1 MKHLHHFLPFVFFIV
16 LIVAI
21 IKAYMGKI
29 ANPKKDGLLT
39 VTLILAHT
47 QLLLGLYLLM
57 NFISVAGI
65 HMGEAANR
73 FITVEHPITMLIGV
87 ILITIGK
94 VKAKKTIAAIKKPSK
109 VIKKV
114 TSTEKK
120 VKKPIKISKNYIPKD
135 TEKYMCDKHLSF
147 FKIKLTEWKKELV
160 KANNEALYH
169 GSMDDNS
176 VSADIVDQASSYTD
190 KTVEMK
196 AINRQIKL
204 ISKIDQALIRI
215 KDKTFGFCAETAE
228 PIGIKRLMARPVAH
242 LCIAAQEKHEKDEKV
257 YADD

>member
-1 MKHLHHFLPFVFFIV
+1 MP
-16 LIVAI
+16 
-21 IKAYMGKI
+21 KI
-29 ANPKKDGLLT
+29 SKPSTKKT
-39 VTLILAHT
+39 
-47 QLLLGLYLLM
+47 
-57 NFISVAGI
+57 S
-65 HMGEAANR
+65 
-73 FITVEHPITMLIGV
+73 
-87 ILITIGK
+87 
-94 VKAKKTIAAIKKPSK
+94 VKAKNAVASIKKPTK
-109 VIKKV
+109 PTKKI
-114 TSTEKK
+114 SATENK
-120 VKKPIKISKNYIPKD
+120 VKTPIKISKTYIPKD

-204 ISKIDQALIRI
+204 ISKIDQALLRI

-228 PIGIKRLMARPVAH
+228 PIGLTRLMARPVAH

-257 YADD
+257 FADD

>member
-1 MKHLHHFLPFVFFIV
+1 MP
-16 LIVAI
+16 
-21 IKAYMGKI
+21 KI
-29 ANPKKDGLLT
+29 SKSPNKK
-39 VTLILAHT
+39 TLD
-47 QLLLGLYLLM
+47 
-57 NFISVAGI
+57 
-65 HMGEAANR
+65 
-73 FITVEHPITMLIGV
+73 
-87 ILITIGK
+87 
-94 VKAKKTIAAIKKPSK
+94 KAKKVSTAIKKPSK
-109 VIKKV
+109 TAKKV
-114 TSTEKK
+114 TPIEKK
-120 VKKPIKISKNYIPKD
+120 AKTPIKISKNYIPKD